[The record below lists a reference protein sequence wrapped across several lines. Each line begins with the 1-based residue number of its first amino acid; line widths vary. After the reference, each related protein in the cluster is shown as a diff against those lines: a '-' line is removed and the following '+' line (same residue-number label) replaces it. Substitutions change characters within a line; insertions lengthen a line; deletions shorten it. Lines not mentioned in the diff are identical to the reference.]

1 MHARELI
8 ELAALASAHG
18 PALVQSDTQIPARG
32 IEQYWASS
40 KVRLDHWTRSL
51 KAFTGQASGGRRGEH
66 EWLEARGVL
75 EEILTG
81 EILTRVWTA
90 VLCVYDR
97 TRGTDEAEP
106 VARSVLIGHV
116 EARHRVLALMT
127 QGTKLEA
134 KAAVKL
140 NRLRRRC
147 ERWTDLL
154 VGRLGGL
161 QDLSE
166 FAADPERTRDFA
178 EDAPNRRGF
187 EPSHLA
193 WPLLLVSLRTAFQRE
208 LGAVSPNADL
218 NARIASGILACFPS
232 QVFDSSGLLGSLWL
246 MRITAAAEEA
256 QVMIEELLA
265 AELPGTRGQ
274 CCGGRHLLDRI
285 AHHSGADIPVCR
297 QNAADRADSNVC
309 PTEHCVAAS
318 PSAQKLADCRS
329 AAASRARYCCRGIA
343 AAPKLAVCGVS
354 C

>member
-8 ELAALASAHG
+8 ELAALVSAHG
-18 PALVQSDTQIPARG
+18 PVLVQSDAQIPARG
-32 IEQYWASS
+32 IEQYWTIS
-40 KVRLDHWTRSL
+40 KVRLDRWTRSL
-51 KAFTGQASGGRRGEH
+51 KDFTRQAAGSRPSEH

-90 VLCVYDR
+90 LLCAYDR
-97 TRGTDEAEP
+97 SRGTDEAEP
-106 VARSVLIGHV
+106 VARSVLIGHI
-116 EARHRVLALMT
+116 EARHRVLAIMA
-127 QGTKLEA
+127 QGAKLEA

-154 VGRLGGL
+154 VGRLGGV

-166 FAADPERTRDFA
+166 FAADPQRAQDFA
-178 EDAPNRRGF
+178 EDAPCRRGF

-232 QVFDSSGLLGSLWL
+232 QVFDSSGLFGSLWL
-246 MRITAAAEEA
+246 MRITTAAEEA

-265 AELPGTRGQ
+265 PELSGTLGQ
-274 CCGGRHLLDRI
+274 CCGGRYI
-285 AHHSGADIPVCR
+285 
-297 QNAADRADSNVC
+297 
-309 PTEHCVAAS
+309 
-318 PSAQKLADCRS
+318 
-329 AAASRARYCCRGIA
+329 
-343 AAPKLAVCGVS
+343 
-354 C
+354 